1 MEVPPLFDTWGKWA
15 MPRLSMN
22 ELTTFRWSFDE
33 DVFQYQEAGYQ
44 AIGLWRRKVADFGEE
59 RALDLLAES
68 GMAVS
73 TVFYAGGFTGSDGR
87 SLAESIDDAV
97 DALRLAAA
105 ADAGSLILFTGGRNN
120 HIQRQAERLLH
131 SALDELLPMAEV
143 FGVPLSLKPKHA
155 ACAAEW
161 SFLTDLS
168 ETLAFVQQ
176 YESPWLKVVYDTY
189 QFPCAVKS
197 PELLAELI
205 PYLGLVQVADGR
217 VPRSVDQAQCLLGE
231 GRIAIEPIVSALLDA
246 GYDGDFDVK
255 LCGPEIESA
264 SYYEILQ
271 RSQQTMSECLST
283 MARMG

>member
-1 MEVPPLFDTWGKWA
+1 

-22 ELTTFRWSFDE
+22 ELTTYRWSFDE

-73 TVFYAGGFTGSDGR
+73 TVYYAGGFTGNDGR
-87 SLAESIDDAV
+87 SQAESIEDAV

-105 ADAGSLILFTGGRNN
+105 AEAGSLLLFTGGRNN

-131 SALDELLPMAEV
+131 GAIDELLPMAEV
-143 FGVPLSLKPKHA
+143 FGVPLALKPKHP

-168 ETLAFVQQ
+168 ETLAFVQR
-176 YESPWLKVVYDTY
+176 YGSPWLKVVYDTY

-205 PYLGLVQVADGR
+205 PFLGLVQVADGR
-217 VPRSVDQAQCLLGE
+217 VPRSVDQAQCMIGE
-231 GRIAIEPIVSALLDA
+231 GRVAIESIVTALLDA

-255 LCGPEIESA
+255 LSGPEIETA

-271 RSQQTMSECLST
+271 RSQRTMSECLST
-283 MARMG
+283 MAQMG